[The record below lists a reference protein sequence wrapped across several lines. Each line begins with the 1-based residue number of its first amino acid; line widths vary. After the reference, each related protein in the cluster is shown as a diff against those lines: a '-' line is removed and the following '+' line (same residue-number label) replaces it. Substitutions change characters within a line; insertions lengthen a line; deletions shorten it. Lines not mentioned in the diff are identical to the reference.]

1 MNTQWKVLV
10 VEDEEH
16 IRVVL
21 EYNLRLDGFDVYLAE
36 DGVKGLRLA
45 RQIKPHLILLDWMM
59 PEMNGLAVLSELKN
73 DQQMMNTHVFML
85 TAKGVSSDKELAL
98 SVGADDYIVKPFD
111 FSQLSR
117 MIRERLGQ
125 DGACGSPRKAAQV
138 RF

>member
-1 MNTQWKVLV
+1 MNTRWKVLV

-21 EYNLRLDGFDVYLAE
+21 EYNLRLEGFDVYLAE
-36 DGVKGLRLA
+36 DGLKGLRLA
-45 RQIKPHLILLDWMM
+45 REMKPDLILLDWMM
-59 PEMNGLAVLSELKN
+59 PGMNGLAVLSELKN
-73 DQQMMNTHVFML
+73 DQQMINTHVFML

-111 FSQLSR
+111 CSRLSC

-125 DGACGSPRKAAQV
+125 DRACGR
-138 RF
+138 R